1 METIETVFQLSQGN
15 TVPGSVVGQ
24 LTNFKNGDEIHFKLL
39 NRECIVYCSKGINS
53 SDFKS
58 PPEFDVNIYFEDL
71 NITLVEDKDIEK
83 MKQTTGLEFLR
94 ISFDTVLQFR
104 TDCEKLRNEG
114 TTADPK
120 VCLDLMEY
128 LILYV
133 NGLKPLPRQKGD
145 DV

>member
-58 PPEFDVNIYFEDL
+58 PSEFDVNIYFEDL

-83 MKQTTGLEFLR
+83 MKEHTGLMYLR
-94 ISFDTVLQFR
+94 VAFDTVLQFR